1 MKMFSIF
8 CGCTSNK
15 NIQDS
20 VITLNVEDNID
31 EEKKEEEPALVEIEK
46 LIEILEES
54 ADSEKTHMLEEVND
68 SEDVK
73 DISAITE
80 EDQEVIDILSEN
92 PPPNPEE
99 ITIKRKY
106 FFF

>member
-1 MKMFSIF
+1 MSRYIF

-20 VITLNVEDNID
+20 VITINVEDNID
-31 EEKKEEEPALVEIEK
+31 EEKKEEEPVLVEIEK
-46 LIEILEES
+46 LIEILEQS
-54 ADSEKTHMLEEVND
+54 TDSEKTHVLD
-68 SEDVK
+68 TEDVK
-73 DISAITE
+73 NVTA
-80 EDQEVIDILSEN
+80 EDQEVIDILSEK

-99 ITIKRKY
+99 TTIKRKY